1 MWVLDH
7 KEVWVLK
14 NWCFWTVVLENTFGS
29 PLDSREIKPVNPKGD
44 QSWIF
49 IGRTADEPEALI
61 LWSPDTKSRL
71 IGKEPDAAKAWG
83 QEKGAAEAE
92 VVGWC
97 HWLSGCQFEG
107 TLGVSEAR
115 EACVASVRGVV
126 KSQAWLRAERQHC
139 LPQWLRTGH
148 RARSPSVHA
157 APT

>member
-1 MWVLDH
+1 M
-7 KEVWVLK
+7 
-14 NWCFWTVVLENTFGS
+14 
-29 PLDSREIKPVNPKGD
+29 
-44 QSWIF
+44 
-49 IGRTADEPEALI
+49 
-61 LWSPDTKSRL
+61 
-71 IGKEPDAAKAWG
+71 
-83 QEKGAAEAE
+83 
-92 VVGWC
+92 VGWC

-148 RARSPSVHA
+148 RARSPSVHV